1 MKTISRDIFRA
12 IHENKWLSIEYKNK
26 QEEITK
32 YWIGIIDVNPLT
44 KTLLVE
50 GLHLEKCTILELH
63 IYLDSILSSTV
74 IEGSYYE
81 VPEMLK
87 EDICRNPHRYESIF
101 HNVSNLKL
109 LNYYI
114 DCNRLDAVPY
124 KTEYSLLRYFDGD
137 CIRRGDYHLHEWIDY
152 SVVCD

>member
-87 EDICRNPHRYESIF
+87 EDICRNPHRY
-101 HNVSNLKL
+101 
-109 LNYYI
+109 
-114 DCNRLDAVPY
+114 
-124 KTEYSLLRYFDGD
+124 
-137 CIRRGDYHLHEWIDY
+137 
-152 SVVCD
+152 

>member
-81 VPEMLK
+81 VPDVYKRQSENGARMQAMDSATSNA
-87 EDICRNPHRYESIF
+87 EDMIS
-101 HNVSNLKL
+101 SL
-109 LNYYI
+109 
-114 DCNRLDAVPY
+114 
-124 KTEYSLLRYFDGD
+124 SLLYNRARQGS
-137 CIRRGDYHLHEWIDY
+137 ITQELTEIIAGANAI
-152 SVVCD
+152 S